1 MRAAWS
7 GLKRGT
13 PNPVICGRKF
23 CSHCGRWRLVAVDF
37 ELVRRG
43 RRLRFRSYCRTCQRL
58 SNRASTRRL
67 VNDARRLALRREYQR
82 IWAEGKRRQDGVP
95 ARAFND
101 SPSNP
106 RRRRTAVDRP
116 ERVLLPLE
124 PLLQALVQVPE
135 TELSVLARRAGITPR
150 TIYRYRY
157 GESQHVRID
166 VADKLAVA
174 MGTTSSLIWGE
185 MW

>member
-1 MRAAWS
+1 MRPAYS
-7 GLKRGT
+7 GLRVRGGNPTRTT
-13 PNPVICGRKF
+13 PRNPIVCGRKF
-23 CSHCGRWRLVAVDF
+23 CAQCGRWRHVVDF
-37 ELVRRG
+37 QRERRNTG
-43 RRLRFRSYCRTCQRL
+43 SGGLRSYCRTCSEIKR
-58 SNRASTRRL
+58 RTRMA
-67 VNDARRLALRREYQR
+67 DARRRQELREYQR
-82 IWAEGKRRQDGVP
+82 IWADARRRQAGVP
-95 ARAFND
+95 IRNFKH
-101 SPSNP
+101 
-106 RRRRTAVDRP
+106 RRSVIDRP

-135 TELSVLARRAGITPR
+135 TELDALARRAGLTPR
-150 TIYRYRY
+150 TIYRYRH